1 MNILY
6 SFKCIYC
13 IVQMQM
19 FALSR
24 KPKDWRYTEHF
35 TIPRL
40 SVDLLRVLQNRSKFT
55 VAIVYIVQCAVAN
68 VYIILYSC
76 KCLHYLANQKI
87 GGTRSTFAI
96 SQRTE
101 HENSG
106 RHWWCC
112 KWKLWCYDMV
122 LLWIN
127 FWLELNFIFFRYWI
141 LILKII
147 WVLIIMSILGVPG
160 SANDLINLFSRNLV
174 FTLRGIF
181 FYPRGWINSLSVPAG

>member
-1 MNILY
+1 MCRIVEHTHTQHRQTVASHILGGTQRALHNSKFCRIEQSEQMNILY

-24 KPKDWRYTEHF
+24 KPKDWRHTEHF

-40 SVDLLRVLQNRSKFT
+40 SVDLLRVLQNRSIFT

-68 VYIILYSC
+68 VYIILSSC

-112 KWKLWCYDMV
+112 K
-122 LLWIN
+122 
-127 FWLELNFIFFRYWI
+127 
-141 LILKII
+141 
-147 WVLIIMSILGVPG
+147 
-160 SANDLINLFSRNLV
+160 
-174 FTLRGIF
+174 
-181 FYPRGWINSLSVPAG
+181 